1 MWWSRTAG
9 ASWRAR
15 EEEGRSGGRGGA
27 GGEVKQ
33 ERQVI
38 VSLGVEVDLPV
49 IWQNRKRNLKK
60 KKKKAQKGFL
70 FSRWATDCSQ
80 QVERKEKRTID
91 PRWSDSSSSENEW
104 AVLFSSHTAPLV
116 IPAFLLLQ
124 TLSQTPD
131 FFLSF
136 FCHENS
142 VPQMQEIFLKQIH
155 D

>member
-9 ASWRAR
+9 ASWLAC
-15 EEEGRSGGRGGA
+15 EKEGRSGGRGGA
-27 GGEVKQ
+27 GGE

-38 VSLGVEVDLPV
+38 VPLGVEVDLPV
-49 IWQNRKRNLKK
+49 IWQNGKRNLKK
-60 KKKKAQKGFL
+60 K
-70 FSRWATDCSQ
+70 ST
-80 QVERKEKRTID
+80 ERFPLLTPSYWLLSAGGEEREKRTID

-136 FCHENS
+136 FLCHENS
-142 VPQMQEIFLKQIH
+142 GNLSEANTRLNCKIH
-155 D
+155 

>member
-15 EEEGRSGGRGGA
+15 EEEGRSGGRGVA

-60 KKKKAQKGFL
+60 KK
-70 FSRWATDCSQ
+70 ST
-80 QVERKEKRTID
+80 ERFPLLTLSYWLLSAGGEEREKRTID